1 MNYNLFDNE
10 PVLTLENGIGLLLA
24 ILIIFD
30 LKVEQPIANLL
41 NTPLGIVV
49 SLLVFILFLIY
60 MNPIVAILFIIY
72 LYETIKLSSN
82 MIVTTKKRNNDLVKM
97 NQPMDTLLEEKV
109 IQERAPIVN
118 KDKHMNVS
126 FKPYEEDSLNMH
138 PY

>member
-1 MNYNLFDNE
+1 MNYNLFHNE
-10 PVLTLENGIGLLLA
+10 PVLTLENGIGLLLS

-30 LKVEQPIANLL
+30 LKLEQPIADLL

-49 SLLVFILFLIY
+49 SLLVFIVFLIY

-72 LYETIKLSSN
+72 LYETIQLSSN
-82 MIVTTKKRNNDLVKM
+82 MMITTKKRNNDLVKM
-97 NQPMDTLLEEKV
+97 NQPMDTMLEEKV
-109 IQERAPIVN
+109 IQARAPIVN
-118 KDKHMNVS
+118 KNKHMNVS

>member
-1 MNYNLFDNE
+1 
-10 PVLTLENGIGLLLA
+10 
-24 ILIIFD
+24 
-30 LKVEQPIANLL
+30 
-41 NTPLGIVV
+41 
-49 SLLVFILFLIY
+49 
-60 MNPIVAILFIIY
+60 
-72 LYETIKLSSN
+72 